1 MSSQAKGHLIGVL
14 FIAAIAAVGV
24 YIVLAGLGRFGR
36 SSGDAPGWVLV
47 TAGAAFLAA
56 AASFGLSAVGG
67 ALYGASAR
75 PDGSLSD
82 EAPYGLRAAQ
92 IVISLGIVALLAS
105 VATWVALHPEPGSST
120 GRKVAFAAGAAGTW
134 AMFLGF
140 AWWRLSKLKR
150 R

>member
-47 TAGAAFLAA
+47 AAGAAFLAA
-56 AASFGLSAVGG
+56 AASFGLSAFGG
-67 ALYGASAR
+67 ALYGARAR

-82 EAPYGLRAAQ
+82 EAPCGLRAAQ
-92 IVISLGIVALLAS
+92 IAIGLSIVALLAS

-120 GRKVAFAAGAAGTW
+120 GRKVVFAVGAAMVW
-134 AMFLGF
+134 AIFLGF
-140 AWWRLSKLKR
+140 AVLRLRHLR